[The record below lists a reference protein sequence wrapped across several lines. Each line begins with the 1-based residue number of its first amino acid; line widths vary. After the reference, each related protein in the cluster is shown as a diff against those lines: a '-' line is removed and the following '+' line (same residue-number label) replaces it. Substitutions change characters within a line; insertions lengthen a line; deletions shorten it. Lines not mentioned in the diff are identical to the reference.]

1 MRDSSKVAPSANFRK
16 TICAGVL
23 KGRGFEA
30 ALAHSRRMTAQLKLL
45 PFKQNVAV
53 FLWFPQRNSVLHSLF
68 TTRHQFSVAAL
79 SLFKQSIASANVR
92 CLERYGLQ

>member
-1 MRDSSKVAPSANFRK
+1 MQ
-16 TICAGVL
+16 
-23 KGRGFEA
+23 GRAFHEPQKDHLRWSFEGA
-30 ALAHSRRMTAQLKLL
+30 RLRSGALDHSRRITAQLKLL